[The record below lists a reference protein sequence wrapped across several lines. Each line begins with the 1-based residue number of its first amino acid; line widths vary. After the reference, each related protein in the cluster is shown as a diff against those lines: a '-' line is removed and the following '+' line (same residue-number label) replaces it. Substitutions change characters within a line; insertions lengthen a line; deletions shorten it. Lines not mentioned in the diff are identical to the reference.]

1 MSKQEMMLWSLS
13 LVAASFAI
21 RCRTLPEHSE
31 DAALDDAR
39 KTFAATFPDDAATL
53 IVDTIGEAVEVAS

>member
-21 RCRTLPEHSE
+21 RCRTLPERSDASAL
-31 DAALDDAR
+31 DAAR
-39 KTFAATFPDDAATL
+39 ETFAATFPDDAAL
-53 IVDTIGEAVEVAS
+53 LVVDTVGEVVEVES